1 MSAQVI
7 TGGEFLLGSLALSP
21 YSGSATYGGEVAMQT
36 GNVHGGGG
44 YRRAYPGIKKFTQE
58 FDGFADYAT
67 GAVSL
72 ALTSGSPGTQTQVA
86 LFPTND
92 GAATA
97 GNPVGFSRVLITS
110 FSSPG
115 GNVGEMA
122 TFKLSTES
130 DTAQVDGVT
139 AMPYTAYTSTTNGS
153 VQTMTG
159 PTSSQS
165 LYAALFVTAVS
176 GTSTPTLTATVQSAT
191 LVGFGSPT
199 TRGTFTAATAVGSQW
214 LTPVSGAITDG
225 FWRVVFTI
233 SGTNPSFTACAVIGV
248 R

>member
-7 TGGEFLLGSLALSP
+7 TGGEFLIGSLALSP

-36 GNVHGGGG
+36 ANVHGGGG
-44 YRRAYPGIKKFTQE
+44 FTRAYPGIKKFTQQ
-58 FDGFADYAT
+58 FDGFADYAA
-67 GAVSL
+67 GAVS
-72 ALTSGSPGTQTQVA
+72 AVLTSSSPGTQTPIA

-122 TFKLSTES
+122 TFSLSTES
-130 DTAQVDGVT
+130 DTAQVDGLT
-139 AMPYTAYTSTTNGS
+139 AMPLTAYTTTTNGS
-153 VQTMTG
+153 VQAMTG
-159 PTSSQS
+159 PTASQS
-165 LYAALFVTAVS
+165 LYAALFVTSVS
-176 GTSTPTLTATVQSAT
+176 GTTPSLTATVQSAT

-199 TRGTFTAATAVGSQW
+199 TRGTFTAATAAGSQW
-214 LTPVSGAITDG
+214 LTPVAGAITDG

-233 SGTNPSFTACAVIGV
+233 SGTTPSFTACAVIGV